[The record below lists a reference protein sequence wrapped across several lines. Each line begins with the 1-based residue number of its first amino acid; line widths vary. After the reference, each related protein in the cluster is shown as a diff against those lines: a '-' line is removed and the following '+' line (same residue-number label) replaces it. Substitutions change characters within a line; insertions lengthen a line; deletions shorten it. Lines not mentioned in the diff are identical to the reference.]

1 MTAGMH
7 RRPNQRRDAL
17 HTAARDTWTLI
28 QLSWLV
34 LTIPISRRARP
45 VAAAG
50 GATATTPPAEAPG
63 APAASVAPVRPA
75 GAPLQLPGAAPG
87 GATAPP
93 GAAARPDWV
102 WYASEHGPW
111 PARTDQ
117 PRGQHP
123 YPAPAYNIQAI
134 PLPGRLAVID
144 GTGAFAA
151 IRQPVPPSLRDTGQL
166 EALAAPIVREWATDT
181 ATLTRLL
188 GDLRALEVS

>member
-50 GATATTPPAEAPG
+50 GATATTP
-63 APAASVAPVRPA
+63 PAASVAPVRPA